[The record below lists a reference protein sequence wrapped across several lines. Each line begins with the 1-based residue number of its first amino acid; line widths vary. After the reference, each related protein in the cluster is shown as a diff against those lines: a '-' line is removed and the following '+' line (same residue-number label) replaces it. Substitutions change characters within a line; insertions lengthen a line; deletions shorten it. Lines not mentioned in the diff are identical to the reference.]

1 MDSDQIE
8 NFMKQDEM
16 ISKIFH
22 GVYPIDLIP
31 NDLPRPSIIVF
42 NQDKSTGMGT
52 HWIVLH
58 YKEDNMTE
66 HFDSIGKKPMIYIH
80 NLLISKNMSYM
91 YNNKTLQ
98 NYGTNTC
105 ALFCL
110 FYSFYSC
117 RKVSFQHIMTMFSD
131 NLLSNESIVIKFFLD
146 NFQSVDKDID
156 RSGIHSSSEY

>member
-8 NFMKQDEM
+8 KFMNQDEM
-16 ISKIFH
+16 IGKIFR

-31 NDLPRPSIIVF
+31 NDLPRPSIIVV

-58 YKEDNMTE
+58 HKKDNLIE
-66 HFDSIGKKPMIYIH
+66 LFDSVGKKPMKYIH
-80 NLLISKNMSYM
+80 NLLFSKNMSYM
-91 YNNKTLQ
+91 YNNKRVQ
-98 NYGTNTC
+98 NYGSNTC

-146 NFQSVDKDID
+146 NFHSVDKVSD
-156 RSGIHSSSEY
+156 RSGIVMSKEY

>member
-8 NFMKQDEM
+8 TFMKQDEM
-16 ISKIFH
+16 ISKIFR

-31 NDLPRPSIIVF
+31 NDLPRPSIIVV
-42 NQDKSTGMGT
+42 NQDNSTGMGT

-66 HFDSIGKKPMIYIH
+66 HFDSVGKKPMKYIY

-91 YNNKTLQ
+91 YNNKRVQ

-110 FYSFYSC
+110 FYSFFSC

-131 NLLSNESIVIKFFLD
+131 NLLANESIVIKFFLD
-146 NFQSVDKDID
+146 NFHSVDESSDK
-156 RSGIHSSSEY
+156 SGILITKKY